1 MVAAKSSKERTA
13 EFRERRKDEGGRQV
27 NIYLDA
33 DASTALDSITS
44 RTGESKSTAVCR
56 AVVKLDQEESSDKK

>member
-33 DASTALDSITS
+33 DTSTALDSITS

-56 AVVKLDQEESSDKK
+56 AVKKLEKEESEER